1 MGDWGAKVTKEGKDI
16 SSTTPEDYI
25 FHSLYGSVKT
35 AKEPPDKEYHTVNV
49 PAGGSATVTI
59 THNLGFPP
67 LVLLFSE
74 LNPDSGRWYMGS
86 MPMPSSLDSGSGISL
101 DGSGTSLTYV
111 DDTYLKITY
120 WNSSGSQKTVK
131 YYYFIFGD
139 NG

>member
-1 MGDWGAKVTKEGKDI
+1 MGNWGIKVTKDGKGV

-25 FHSLYGSVKT
+25 FNSLYGSVKT
-35 AKEPPDKEYHTVNV
+35 AQEPPNKEYQTVDV

-74 LNPDSGRWYMGS
+74 LNPGSGRWYMGS
-86 MPMPSSLDSGSGISL
+86 YPMPSPLDSSSGILL
-101 DGSGTSLTYV
+101 DGSAISLTYV

-120 WNSSGSQKTVK
+120 CNSSGSQKTVK